1 MKKRIISAAAA
12 LALIFGTAACLPQNS
27 PFTQSYIS
35 ASAAVSGDWSYSVL
49 TDGTI
54 SLDAYTGSA
63 AKLSIPQKLDGKTV
77 TALGTALF
85 SDNEKLESVTVPSG
99 VKAIG
104 GSAFAGCTKLRSVT
118 LPASITALGT
128 TGHGFVFLGCKSLE
142 SVTLPKNIKVLES
155 GLFRGCESLKSV
167 SIPSGTTT
175 INSAVFSGCKAL
187 TQINIP
193 ASVTTIDDHAFD
205 ECPLLAAFTVDD
217 ANANFSIF
225 DGMLCNKSQTRL
237 VRCPEAK
244 QSVSI
249 RSSFV
254 EIAPA
259 AFNGCAKLTALTIPS
274 TISNIGEM
282 AFVGCDKLKS
292 IYVNAANKNYSSF
305 DGMLFNKD
313 RTTLVCCPGGKTT
326 GLEIPQSVTEIG
338 CGAFYGCTSLT
349 SITLPGSVSTIGE
362 FAFAHTALTR
372 LLVPENVKTIK
383 DSAFFSCTE
392 LSDVTLSKGVAT
404 VGSMAFADCKK
415 IKSIF
420 VPNTVTSIGSCAFG
434 TYADK
439 DSEGIP
445 VSGFVLYSEGQNTAA
460 VSYAKQQGISY
471 KTTPEYSRLAGIS
484 RYETAVEISKAN
496 YKTAETVVLAFGLNY
511 ADALAGVPLA
521 SALKA
526 PILLTAKDAL
536 GSETLAEIKRLG
548 AKKIVILG
556 GEGAVGKAVETT
568 LSQNGFSANSI
579 QRIAG
584 VTRFETAAKIAAEL
598 EKITGKAP
606 TEAFVVY
613 CDSFADALSAS
624 TAAAVKNAPILYC
637 AKDGA
642 LNAHTKTY
650 LQSAAKTLKKAYIIG
665 GTGVISDASAQLV
678 DTAAGGKKT
687 ERLFGANRYKTC
699 VAVND
704 KFKSTLTGSQV
715 CIAKGTNFPDAL
727 AGGVL
732 AAAKKA
738 PLFLADG
745 SVGDEQTAY
754 LKSRKT
760 DSYIVF
766 GGVGAVPEKLVQTVC
781 CV

>member
-1 MKKRIISAAAA
+1 
-12 LALIFGTAACLPQNS
+12 
-27 PFTQSYIS
+27 
-35 ASAAVSGDWSYSVL
+35 
-49 TDGTI
+49 
-54 SLDAYTGSA
+54 
-63 AKLSIPQKLDGKTV
+63 
-77 TALGTALF
+77 
-85 SDNEKLESVTVPSG
+85 
-99 VKAIG
+99 
-104 GSAFAGCTKLRSVT
+104 
-118 LPASITALGT
+118 
-128 TGHGFVFLGCKSLE
+128 
-142 SVTLPKNIKVLES
+142 
-155 GLFRGCESLKSV
+155 
-167 SIPSGTTT
+167 
-175 INSAVFSGCKAL
+175 
-187 TQINIP
+187 
-193 ASVTTIDDHAFD
+193 
-205 ECPLLAAFTVDD
+205 
-217 ANANFSIF
+217 
-225 DGMLCNKSQTRL
+225 
-237 VRCPEAK
+237 
-244 QSVSI
+244 
-249 RSSFV
+249 
-254 EIAPA
+254 
-259 AFNGCAKLTALTIPS
+259 
-274 TISNIGEM
+274 M
-282 AFVGCDKLKS
+282 AFVGCGKLKS
-292 IYVNAANKNYSSF
+292 IYVNAANKSYSSF
-305 DGMLFNKD
+305 DGILFNKD

-338 CGAFYGCTSLT
+338 CSAFYGCTSLT
-349 SITLPGSVSTIGE
+349 SITLPGNVSTIGE
-362 FAFAHTALTR
+362 FAFAHTALIK
-372 LLVPENVKTIK
+372 LHIPENVKTIK

-392 LSDVTLSKGVAT
+392 LSDVTLSKGIAT

-420 VPNTVTSIGSCAFG
+420 VPNTVTSIASCAFG

-484 RYETAVEISKAN
+484 RYETAVEISKAS
-496 YKTAETVVLAFGLNY
+496 YKTADTVVLAFGLNY

-568 LSQNGFSANSI
+568 LSQNGFSADSI

-584 VTRFETAAKIAAEL
+584 ATRFETAAKIAAEL

-637 AKDGA
+637 AK
-642 LNAHTKTY
+642 N
-650 LQSAAKTLKKAYIIG
+650 LKKAYIIG
-665 GTGVISDASAQLV
+665 GTGVISDASAKLV
-678 DTAAGGKKT
+678 DAAAGGKKT
-687 ERLFGANRYKTC
+687 ERLFGSNRYKTC

-760 DSYIVF
+760 DSYVVF

-781 CV
+781 SV